1 MRRLRA
7 LLLVCLVSL
16 PVSASQGGVNE
27 SISLE
32 GTSIE
37 TLHYDE
43 VMRTSNGTSDS
54 ADYSVILLMDDDSNI
69 SNIRWITQVCINSG
83 ICYPPQ
89 ETHMD
94 RGDDGEFVGKLDT
107 DDVTL
112 MGHSFGGCTVLSAAA
127 QRPDL
132 ISAVVAHEPAIDWM
146 PDSARRALFSADRM
160 EQLETPYSGGT
171 VVMKKKMKKRRTT
184 VNLLPPVTCRRLR
197 QAFMISTCSTCIPMS
212 GPNSAGVPFR

>member
-43 VMRTSNGTSDS
+43 VMRTSNGSSDS

-94 RGDDGEFVGKLDT
+94 RGDDGEFVG
-107 DDVTL
+107 
-112 MGHSFGGCTVLSAAA
+112 LS
-127 QRPDL
+127 L
-132 ISAVVAHEPAIDWM
+132 IHI
-146 PDSARRALFSADRM
+146 
-160 EQLETPYSGGT
+160 
-171 VVMKKKMKKRRTT
+171 
-184 VNLLPPVTCRRLR
+184 
-197 QAFMISTCSTCIPMS
+197 
-212 GPNSAGVPFR
+212 

>member
-54 ADYSVILLMDDDSNI
+54 AYYSVILLMDDDSNI

-83 ICYPPQ
+83 ICHPPQ

-94 RGDDGEFVGKLDT
+94 RGDNGQFVGNLDT
-107 DDVTL
+107 EPGYSYINWKFIIEMENGSETNIPDVGFGWRVWSDCWFDNGTWGGSETYCQDGDSPLPGFTITL
-112 MGHSFGGCTVLSAAA
+112 VMASITMAALMV
-127 QRPDL
+127 RRDL
-132 ISAVVAHEPAIDWM
+132 GN
-146 PDSARRALFSADRM
+146 
-160 EQLETPYSGGT
+160 T
-171 VVMKKKMKKRRTT
+171 
-184 VNLLPPVTCRRLR
+184 
-197 QAFMISTCSTCIPMS
+197 
-212 GPNSAGVPFR
+212 

>member
-16 PVSASQGGVNE
+16 PVSASQGGENE
-27 SISLE
+27 SISLD
-32 GTSIE
+32 GTGIE
-37 TLHYDE
+37 TLYYEE
-43 VMRTSNGTSDS
+43 VIRTSAGTSGS

-107 DDVTL
+107 EPGYSYINWKFIIETENGSESNIPDVGFGWRVWSDCWFDNGTWGGSETYCQDEDGSLPGFTITL
-112 MGHSFGGCTVLSAAA
+112 AMASITMAALMV
-127 QRPDL
+127 RRDL
-132 ISAVVAHEPAIDWM
+132 GN
-146 PDSARRALFSADRM
+146 
-160 EQLETPYSGGT
+160 T
-171 VVMKKKMKKRRTT
+171 
-184 VNLLPPVTCRRLR
+184 
-197 QAFMISTCSTCIPMS
+197 
-212 GPNSAGVPFR
+212 